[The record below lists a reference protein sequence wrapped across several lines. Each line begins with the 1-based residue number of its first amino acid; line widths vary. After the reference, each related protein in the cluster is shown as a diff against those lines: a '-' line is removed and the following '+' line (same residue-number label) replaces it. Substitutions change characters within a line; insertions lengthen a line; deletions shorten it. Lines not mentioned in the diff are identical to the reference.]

1 MKFQNKVVLITGA
14 SYGIGRAIAIEFAK
28 QGAHVAAMAR
38 STDRLESLS
47 DQLRQ
52 IGVDALALT
61 CDLSHRESLKDA
73 VEKAASHFGR
83 IDILVNNA
91 GRGLYAPLATVDF
104 EDFKAVMKLN
114 FWAPLWAIQSV
125 MPYFE
130 RQQAG
135 IIINISSILGKVDFP
150 GMGAYC
156 ATKHA
161 LNSISN
167 ALRMELKEKHV
178 EVLTVCP
185 GRVQTEFQPHAI
197 KYKPIQNPSW
207 SARGLAPEE
216 VARAVV
222 QGVWKHKREVVI
234 PRAGWLLAAVQ
245 HFAPRLADR
254 LAVAFSS
261 K

>member
-1 MKFQNKVVLITGA
+1 MKFQGKAVLITGA
-14 SYGIGRAIAIEFAK
+14 SYGIGRALAIEFARE
-28 QGAHVAAMAR
+28 GAQVAGLAR
-38 STDRLESLS
+38 STDRLMTLS
-47 DQLRQ
+47 DELRDL
-52 IGVDALALT
+52 GVNALALT
-61 CDLSHRESLKDA
+61 CDLTQRGSLKVA
-73 VEKAASHFGR
+73 VDTAAAHFGR
-83 IDILVNNA
+83 LDILVNNA
-91 GRGLYAPLATVDF
+91 GRGLYAPLTTVDSNDF
-104 EDFKAVMKLN
+104 EEIMNLN
-114 FWAPLWAIQSV
+114 LFAPLWAIQSV

-130 RQQAG
+130 RQQGG

-150 GMGAYC
+150 GMGPYC

-197 KYKPIQNPSW
+197 KYKPIQNASW
-207 SARGLAPEE
+207 STRGLSPED

-222 QGVWKHKREVVI
+222 QGAWKHKREIVI
-234 PRAGWLLAAVQ
+234 PRAGWVLAAVQ
-245 HFAPRLADR
+245 HVAPRLADR

-261 K
+261 R